1 MAAMKAAT
9 MKLYRACSAAE
20 WADIQTTGG
29 FRCIPSSMQGHWFA
43 ESAAD
48 AARWGNL
55 LYPAVNQ
62 PFVVVEVEVPT
73 AAADL
78 LFRLLKL
85 DNIGPARF
93 ADDGELVII
102 NQAKVGTIQGVVHA
116 QPRTP

>member
-1 MAAMKAAT
+1 MSVAT
-9 MKLYRACSAAE
+9 IKLYRASSAAE
-20 WADIQTTGG
+20 WADIQAIDA

-55 LYPAVNQ
+55 LYPGGNQ

-78 LFRLLKL
+78 LFRLPKL

-93 ADDGELVII
+93 ADDAELVII
-102 NQAKVGTIQGVVHA
+102 NQTKVGPIQGVVHA
-116 QPRTP
+116 QSRTP